1 MRAAQIDTDTI
12 SLFLRNHPQ
21 VVANFQIYLEE
32 YSTIQFSIIT
42 YYEIVS
48 GLKHRDARKQLL
60 AFLELAA
67 QSTVLPLTEQSATI
81 AGDLYAQLRTAG
93 TPIDDIDLLIAG
105 AAIANGLVLVTRNQK
120 HFSRISQLQVEDWT
134 EPQG

>member
-1 MRAAQIDTDTI
+1 MRAALIDTDTI
-12 SLFLRNHPQ
+12 SLFLRNHPE
-21 VVANFQIYLEE
+21 VVANFQSYLED

-67 QSTVLPLTEQSATI
+67 QSTVLPLTEQSTTI
-81 AGDLYAQLRTAG
+81 SGDLYAQLRTAG

-105 AAIANGLVLVTRNQK
+105 TAIANGLVLVSHNQK
-120 HFSRISQLQVEDWT
+120 HFGRIPQLQLEDWT
-134 EPQG
+134 EPQ